1 MSDQPPEFRPDLQA
15 PILADVA
22 APSPPLTLE
31 AETKTGRGTAR
42 RAISILLAKGQ
53 GFHEP
58 SALERRNLCVG
69 FAKVGKV
76 LYGAAFDAIRLAGEV
91 DLGCHESIEQNV
103 DLITVYEV
111 KSTNRPKLDAAFSG
125 YFFDLT
131 TAELLV
137 AQSLGD
143 SYRFAFV
150 NTITGEHLE
159 LALSEVFG
167 KARRIY
173 PKWAVLF

>member
-1 MSDQPPEFRPDLQA
+1 MADLPPELPPGTPDGTL
-15 PILADVA
+15 PELADL
-22 APSPPLTLE
+22 SPL
-31 AETKTGRGTAR
+31 AESNTTTGRGTAR
-42 RAISILLAKGQ
+42 RAVSILLAKKQ

-58 SALERRNLCVG
+58 SAQERRNLCVG

-76 LYGAAFDAIRLAGEV
+76 LYGAAFDAVRLAGAV
-91 DLGCHESIEQNV
+91 DLSSHESIERDI

-150 NTITGEHLE
+150 NTISGEHIE
-159 LALSEVFG
+159 LGLSEVFG